1 MRKLLSILILAV
13 VWSCGEDVA
22 FEESPTIDLVKIGPS
37 TVVELQDSIYIE
49 ISYEDGD
56 GDLGENAPD
65 AKNFFLR
72 DERIDLTYQYR
83 ISELAPSGSDVPIK
97 GKLILI
103 LPNTV
108 ITNGST
114 QEEVT
119 YSIWVKDRAGNKSN
133 TLTAGPITVVQP

>member
-1 MRKLLSILILAV
+1 MRKLFSILILAV
-13 VWSCGEDVA
+13 IWSCGDEVV
-22 FEESPTIDLVKIGPS
+22 FEESPSIDLVKIGPS

-49 ISYEDGD
+49 VAYEDGD
-56 GDLGENAPD
+56 GDLGENAAD

-72 DERIDLTYQYR
+72 DERIDLTYQFR
-83 ISELAPSGSDVPIK
+83 ISELAPSGSNVPIK

-108 ITNGST
+108 ITDGSS
-114 QEEVT
+114 QEQVT

-133 TLTAGPITVVQP
+133 TLTAGPITIVQP